1 MLRAYKRVGGCVAK
15 ISVADNFDMIG
26 FFSWYHNI
34 EALNGLVSNASIT
47 NKYISFM
54 LKDNDRGPCIDKQY
68 SRQLWGGWVG
78 LPLYAISIQK
88 EILTIMD
95 DP

>member
-26 FFSWYHNI
+26 FFLLIS
-34 EALNGLVSNASIT
+34 NGLVSNVSIT

-54 LKDNDRGPCIDKQY
+54 LKDNDRGPCMDKQY
-68 SRQLWGGWVG
+68 SRQLWGGWVYPCM
-78 LPLYAISIQK
+78 LLAYK
-88 EILTIMD
+88 KKY
-95 DP
+95 

>member
-1 MLRAYKRVGGCVAK
+1 
-15 ISVADNFDMIG
+15 
-26 FFSWYHNI
+26 
-34 EALNGLVSNASIT
+34 
-47 NKYISFM
+47 M

-68 SRQLWGGWVG
+68 SRQRWGEWVG

-95 DP
+95 GP

>member
-1 MLRAYKRVGGCVAK
+1 
-15 ISVADNFDMIG
+15 
-26 FFSWYHNI
+26 
-34 EALNGLVSNASIT
+34 
-47 NKYISFM
+47 M
-54 LKDNDRGPCIDKQY
+54 LKDVDRGPCIDKQY

-95 DP
+95 GPLLYFYNIHVLLHFDKRFYFVKGDGCSKTEKSINDGIVNKMFKINVLVSY